1 MTAWIFRGADP
12 RYAAAMSPVR
22 TPPPEGKIAML
33 LLAAAAALSASPAPA
48 PAAPQAGAPAGIV
61 AFADSFD
68 RAQLAKDG
76 AALGRMVSDDLVFID
91 GSGARKDKKAF
102 IAGWTGPGELFEPIE
117 LIDRT
122 FTRLGPN
129 AWIVGAEVTLKGTS
143 DGKPFASRFRF
154 ADTFRRSGGQWKA
167 VHIQVTRIN

>member
-1 MTAWIFRGADP
+1 
-12 RYAAAMSPVR
+12 
-22 TPPPEGKIAML
+22 ML
-33 LLAAAAALSASPAPA
+33 LLAAALLSASPEPA
-48 PAAPQAGAPAGIV
+48 GPRAEAAAAPQAEAPAAIV
-61 AFADSFD
+61 AFADAFD

-76 AALGRMVSDDLVFID
+76 AALERMVADDLVFID
-91 GSGARKDKKAF
+91 GSGARRDKKAF
-102 IAGWTGPGELFEPIE
+102 IAGWTGPGERYEPIT

-154 ADTFRRSGGQWKA
+154 ADTFRRTKGQWRA
-167 VHIQVTRIN
+167 VHIQVTRMP